1 MTDIDLDPKRN
12 SHLSKFLQQ
21 LQEFYGKLDSRAR
34 KILIG
39 ASSGAILT
47 LIFVGV
53 WASQTTY
60 VPLVSGESMDK
71 VRRVAGALEAEGVPY
86 QVSNDGTELRVP
98 DSAMGQA
105 WVLASSVDVLPSLN
119 DVAEMPKVLT
129 PGQQDWAFTRAREGD
144 IARMINEIEAVAGS
158 RVTIVPREEG
168 TYFGEERPATASV
181 LVRMVPGM
189 KLSSAQVKGIVNL
202 VASSVD
208 GLTPDAI
215 SLVDEDGALL
225 HDGGS
230 TGVNGRGGEV
240 GELAEY
246 RGQLESKYE
255 SSVRNAL
262 LPVLGYG
269 SDFAVTTSVE
279 LNLTSSEKVSKT
291 INTDAQALISEQMSE
306 NSTQDASTGGVPG
319 VNANQT
325 ERPGNNGR
333 SQASE
338 STSSTFNYAYP
349 TVEEVSRLTAG
360 GVERLSVAV
369 QVNSS
374 RIEEL
379 AAASETK
386 TAEDFEAQISAAVR
400 AAVGADE
407 TRNDLV
413 EVTFIPFMKAELIE
427 AAGGSMFSSANWM
440 RYLLS
445 ALGMVLFFLYIV
457 RPVMAQLAP
466 IEEESAATPE
476 SVVEEEDQSGADL
489 VTRLRKLVD
498 NYESVDAG
506 DLNRLIERESEA
518 AAQVIRLWTRH
529 G

>member
-39 ASSGAILT
+39 ASSGAILM

-306 NSTQDASTGGVPG
+306 NSTRMP
-319 VNANQT
+319 
-325 ERPGNNGR
+325 P
-333 SQASE
+333 
-338 STSSTFNYAYP
+338 
-349 TVEEVSRLTAG
+349 
-360 GVERLSVAV
+360 
-369 QVNSS
+369 
-374 RIEEL
+374 L
-379 AAASETK
+379 AA
-386 TAEDFEAQISAAVR
+386 
-400 AAVGADE
+400 
-407 TRNDLV
+407 
-413 EVTFIPFMKAELIE
+413 
-427 AAGGSMFSSANWM
+427 
-440 RYLLS
+440 
-445 ALGMVLFFLYIV
+445 FL
-457 RPVMAQLAP
+457 A
-466 IEEESAATPE
+466 
-476 SVVEEEDQSGADL
+476 
-489 VTRLRKLVD
+489 
-498 NYESVDAG
+498 
-506 DLNRLIERESEA
+506 
-518 AAQVIRLWTRH
+518 
-529 G
+529 

>member
-1 MTDIDLDPKRN
+1 M
-12 SHLSKFLQQ
+12 SKFFQQ
-21 LQEFYGKLDSRAR
+21 LKEFYGKLDSRAR

-39 ASSGAILT
+39 ASSAAIVAL
-47 LIFVGV
+47 LAVGW
-53 WASQTTY
+53 WASQTNY
-60 VPLVSGESMDK
+60 VPLMSGESMDK

-86 QVSNDGTELRVP
+86 EVSNDGMELRVP
-98 DSAMGQA
+98 DAAMGQA
-105 WVLASSVDVLPSLN
+105 WILASSVDVLPSLT

-144 IARMINEIEAVAGS
+144 IARMINEIDSVAGS

-181 LVRMVPGM
+181 LVRLVPGL
-189 KLSSAQVKGIVNL
+189 KLSTAQVKGIVHL

-208 GLTPDAI
+208 GLTPESI
-215 SLVDEDGALL
+215 SLVDEAGALL
-225 HDGGS
+225 HGGS
-230 TGVNGRGGEV
+230 ANGAGGSV
-240 GELAEY
+240 GAVSELSEY

-255 SSVRNAL
+255 SAVRSAL

-269 SDFAVTTSVE
+269 ADFSVTTSVD
-279 LNLTSSEKVSKT
+279 LNLTSSETVSKR
-291 INTDAQALISEQMSE
+291 IETDEQALISEQVSE
-306 NSTQDASTGGVPG
+306 NSTQDASSGGVPG
-319 VNANQT
+319 VDANQT
-325 ERPGNNGR
+325 ERPANTGR

-349 TVEEVSRLTAG
+349 TVEEVSRRAAG
-360 GVERLSVAV
+360 GVTRLSVAV
-369 QVNSS
+369 QVNST
-374 RIEEL
+374 RLEAL
-379 AAASETK
+379 AEASPTK
-386 TAEDFEAQISAAVR
+386 TIEDFQAQIQAAVR
-400 AAVGADE
+400 ASVGYDVA
-407 TRNDLV
+407 RNDLV
-413 EVTFIPFMKAELIE
+413 EVNFIPFVQAELIE
-427 AAGGSMFSSANWM
+427 SVSGSMFSNSSWM

-445 ALGMVLFFLYIV
+445 ALGLVLFFLYIV
-457 RPVMAQLAP
+457 RPVMAQLTP
-466 IEEESAATPE
+466 IEDEAEAAAEEQ
-476 SVVEEEDQSGADL
+476 EEEDHSGADL

>member
-1 MTDIDLDPKRN
+1 MTDIDLDPNRN
-12 SHLSKFLQQ
+12 SHLSKFFQQ

-39 ASSGAILT
+39 ATTSALLV
-47 LIFVGV
+47 LITVGW
-53 WASQTTY
+53 WASQTNY
-60 VPLVSGESMDK
+60 VPLISGESMDK
-71 VRRVAGALEAEGVPY
+71 VRRVAGALEAGAVPY
-86 QVSNDGTELRVP
+86 EVSNDGTELRVP

-105 WVLASSVDVLPSLN
+105 WILASSVDVLPSLN

-144 IARMINEIEAVAGS
+144 ISRMINEIESVAGS
-158 RVTIVPREEG
+158 RVTVVPREEG

-181 LVRMVPGM
+181 LVRMVPGL
-189 KLSSAQVKGIVNL
+189 KLSTAQVKGIVNL

-225 HDGGS
+225 HNGGAGSVHGGS
-230 TGVNGRGGEV
+230 GEV

-269 SDFAVTTSVE
+269 ADFAVTTSVE
-279 LNLTSSEKVSKT
+279 LNLTSSEKVTKS
-291 INTDAQALISEQMSE
+291 IDTDSQALISEQMTE
-306 NSTQDASTGGVPG
+306 NSTQDASSGGVPG
-319 VNANQT
+319 VDANQT
-325 ERPGNNGR
+325 ERPAANGR

-338 STSSTFNYAYP
+338 ATASTFNYAYP
-349 TVEEVSRLTAG
+349 TVEEVSRKTAG

-369 QVNSS
+369 QVNAS
-374 RIEEL
+374 RIEAL

-386 TAEDFEAQISAAVR
+386 TAEDFQAQITAAVR

-413 EVTFIPFMKAELIE
+413 EVTFIPFVKADLIE
-427 AAGGSMFSSANWM
+427 ATEGGMFTSSSWM
-440 RYLLS
+440 RYLLA

-466 IEEESAATPE
+466 IEEESEAATE
-476 SVVEEEDQSGADL
+476 SQDEEEDHSGADL